1 MPGAAAVETKGR
13 ILTEVLPRIT
23 LVGVTKVLMKRSTSS
38 LCGSGVGG
46 GVGVGGGGGGGG
58 GGGSGGDTNKRTP
71 GISGKAKAATD
82 ATSVWQLYTRGGSE
96 HEYDDVVSGI

>member
-1 MPGAAAVETKGR
+1 MPGAAVETKGR

-38 LCGSGVGG
+38 LCGSGV
-46 GVGVGGGGGGGG
+46 GGGGGG

-96 HEYDDVVSGI
+96 HEYDVVSGI